1 MTTSTT
7 TPTANPTTTPAS
19 VVATDRPL
27 SIISL
32 VIGLSSIV
40 FGQTFFLPIAGVVL
54 GFLGYR
60 GEPRGRAFAVW
71 GIVLGFVAIF
81 GWIIAAVIGFAVV
94 APFFWL
100 AVS

>member
-7 TPTANPTTTPAS
+7 TPTANPTTSPTS
-19 VVATDRPL
+19 VLATDRPL

-32 VIGLSSIV
+32 VIGLASIV
-40 FGQTFFLPIAGVVL
+40 FGQTFFLPIAGIVL

-60 GEPRGRAFAVW
+60 SEPQGRAFSVW
-71 GIVLGFVAIF
+71 GIVIGFVAIF